1 MTLYAWNIRF
11 HEEKTALRW
20 FNSNAHIKHTF
31 IVVILCYYTILRVTG
46 YYTTSRV
53 RKRQETR
60 IDKAGII
67 RAKIIRK
74 NNFLN
79 R

>member
-1 MTLYAWNIRF
+1 MHGILDFI
-11 HEEKTALRW
+11 KITALRW
-20 FNSNAHIKHTF
+20 FSSNAHIKHTF
-31 IVVILCYYTILRVTG
+31 IVVVLFYYTILRLAC
-46 YYTTSRV
+46 YYTTNRI

-60 IDKAGII
+60 IDEAGII